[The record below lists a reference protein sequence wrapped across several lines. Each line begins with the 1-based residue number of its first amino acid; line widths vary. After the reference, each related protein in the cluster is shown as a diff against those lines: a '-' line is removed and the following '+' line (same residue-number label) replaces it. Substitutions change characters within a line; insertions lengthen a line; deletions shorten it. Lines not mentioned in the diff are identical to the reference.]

1 LAFGPVKARQY
12 IQEAFNDWAKHT
24 GLTFRQAIGY
34 EKADF
39 NLAFVYG
46 HHGDGFPLG
55 GSSTILAHAFHPWD
69 TQNRGN
75 IHFDSS
81 KPWSDT

>member
-55 GSSTILAHAFHPWD
+55 GSTLGILKIVEIFILIQANHG
-69 TQNRGN
+69 QIRE
-75 IHFDSS
+75 
-81 KPWSDT
+81 